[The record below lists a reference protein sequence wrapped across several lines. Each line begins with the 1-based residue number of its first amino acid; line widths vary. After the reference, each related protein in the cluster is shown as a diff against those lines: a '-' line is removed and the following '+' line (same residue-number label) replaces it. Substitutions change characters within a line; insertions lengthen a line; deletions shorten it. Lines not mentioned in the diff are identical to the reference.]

1 MKITYLSPLK
11 RYRLVRV
18 LLVCLLSLSSVA
30 CVHLEPWERGNLAK
44 PEMAVDAFPVL
55 NEMRAHNFGSREAGS
70 GSSSSS
76 GGGCGCY

>member
-1 MKITYLSPLK
+1 MKIAFLSQLN
-11 RYRLVRV
+11 RYSFARV
-18 LLVCLLSLSSVA
+18 VLVCVLSVGSVA